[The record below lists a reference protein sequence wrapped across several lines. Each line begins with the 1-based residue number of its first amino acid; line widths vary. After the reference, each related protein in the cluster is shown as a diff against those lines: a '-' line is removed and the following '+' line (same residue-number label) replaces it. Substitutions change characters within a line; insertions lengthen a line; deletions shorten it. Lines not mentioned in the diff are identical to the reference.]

1 LFAAGV
7 HQAEVARQLQVL
19 AQAVSVWQPVTVTAQ
34 DPASRTPVAGQVLF
48 DGSVVGP
55 TNTPIAVLAERR
67 RVRVHD
73 PDNGIGWT
81 SSRRR

>member
-19 AQAVSVWQPVTVTAQ
+19 AQAVNVSQPVTVRAQ
-34 DPASRTPVAGQVLF
+34 DPASRTPVADEVLF

-55 TNTPIAVLAERR
+55 TNTNRR
-67 RVRVHD
+67 PR
-73 PDNGIGWT
+73 
-81 SSRRR
+81 